1 MSRTGGVTDDAP
13 RWHGSTADE
22 RQTQRR
28 RQLLDAGFQLL
39 GTEGAAAVSVRAV
52 TRVSGLSPRY
62 FYESFSDR
70 DELLIAVWE
79 EQYDEVR
86 AVVDAAITVAP
97 DDFLARMRAALLV
110 TLGWLREVPERGRA
124 MLAETLAE
132 ELLRRHARRRLPEL
146 VLDTA
151 VQSGGTLWAGDT
163 PAKVEVAVVALSGA
177 IVNLFLEWSGGAL
190 DVTDEELVDS
200 IVELAAAALA
210 TALR

>member
-1 MSRTGGVTDDAP
+1 MTTSAEGEP

-22 RQTQRR
+22 RQSQRR
-28 RQLLDAGFQLL
+28 RQLVDAGFHLL
-39 GTEGAAAVSVRAV
+39 GTEGAGAVTVRAV

-62 FYESFSDR
+62 FYESFPDR
-70 DELLIAVWE
+70 DALLIAVWE
-79 EQYDEVR
+79 EQYAEVR
-86 AVVDAAITVAP
+86 SVVDEAVAAAP

-110 TLGWLREVPERGRA
+110 TARWIRENPARGRA

-151 VQSGGTLWAGDT
+151 MQSGGGLLAQGD
-163 PAKVEVAVVALSGA
+163 PRRIELAVTALSGA

-190 DVTDEELVDS
+190 KVTDEELVDT
-200 IVELAAAALA
+200 IVELAAASLGAL
-210 TALR
+210 LR